1 MHYVHSPVFIIVDL
15 CINIFER
22 QLSSLFGTKILP
34 PPPLLKLQKA
44 FRGLIDG
51 GIEVERRGG
60 NSERESV
67 GVTKGT
73 TEAFTNQMF

>member
-1 MHYVHSPVFIIVDL
+1 MFIIVDH

-22 QLSSLFGTKILP
+22 QLSFLFGTRILP

-44 FRGLIDG
+44 FTGLIDG

-60 NSERESV
+60 HVERKSV

-73 TEAFTNQMF
+73 TEAFTDQMF

>member
-1 MHYVHSPVFIIVDL
+1 M
-15 CINIFER
+15 
-22 QLSSLFGTKILP
+22 LP

-60 NSERESV
+60 NSARESV